1 MVMKIGSG
9 AGIPQ
14 FGPRELA
21 AARKAHDEHLARISS
36 GLRLLS
42 AADDAASLAISQDM
56 HSDLRALS
64 RGAQNAN
71 DGVSMTQVADG
82 ALGEIGSMLGRLR
95 ELSVQAANGTLNDTQ
110 RAALDKEFQS
120 IKSEIDRV
128 VDTTEFN
135 GNKLIDGSQSGGLA
149 IQVGGDGGSE
159 DRIDVTIDSAD
170 TGALGID
177 ASGVT
182 GADSARASIGAID
195 SAIAQLAERRVSV
208 GTATNRL
215 ESTLSDLS
223 SRRVNL
229 DASRSRIEDA
239 DLAQEVSALAA
250 SNIRSQI
257 SVAMQAQAN
266 MAAGMSL
273 SLIR

>member
-21 AARKAHDEHLARISS
+21 SARGAHDKHLQRLST

-42 AADDAASLAISQDM
+42 AADDASGLAISQDM
-56 HSDLRALS
+56 HSDLRALT
-64 RGAQNAN
+64 RATQNAN
-71 DGVSMTQVADG
+71 DGVSLTQVADG

-110 RAALDKEFQS
+110 RAALDKEFQAV
-120 IKSEIDRV
+120 KGEIDRV

-135 GNKLIDGSQSGGLA
+135 GNKLLDGSQGDGLS
-149 IQVGGDGGSE
+149 IQVGADAGADNQ
-159 DRIDVTIDSAD
+159 IDIEIDSAD
-170 TGALGID
+170 TGSLGVD
-177 ASGVT
+177 TVVLS
-182 GADSARASIGAID
+182 GADAAQASLAAIDGAIER
-195 SAIAQLAERRVSV
+195 LAERRVSV
-208 GTATNRL
+208 GSATNRL
-215 ESTLSDLS
+215 ERTLSNLATS
-223 SRRVNL
+223 RVNL

-239 DLAQEVSALAA
+239 DFAQEVSGLVA
-250 SNIRSQI
+250 SNIRSQV

-266 MAAGMSL
+266 VAAGMSL